1 MPNTIPYSSA
11 PSTGEPWFMALKGE
25 TPVATAIPLFSNAQI
40 TQTMTDAPRSI
51 LTALDWMSVNV
62 NITAVSGTSPTAT
75 FRIQWSYDNEFWA
88 EAQPQDVLGTA
99 TAPANVIERFPIK
112 APYWRLA
119 VVVGGTNPVFTCTA
133 NALV

>member
-1 MPNTIPYSSA
+1 MPNPNNYPGASTTGA
-11 PSTGEPWFMALKGE
+11 PWVMALKGDA
-25 TPVATAIPLFSNAQI
+25 PVATAIPLFSNAQI
-40 TQTMTDAPRSI
+40 TQNTTDAPRSI
-51 LTALDWMSVNV
+51 LTELDWMSVNV
-62 NITAVSGTSPTAT
+62 NITAVTGTNPTAT
-75 FRIQWSYDNEFWA
+75 FRIQWSYDNAYWA

-99 TAPANVIERFPIK
+99 TGPINVIERFQIK